1 MTQATGPPPATK
13 TLKKPAASFFG
24 NVIVLRLG
32 AQGAVSTTDKLWLFA
47 FWAAFFPESL
57 LSTEKTAVKQSEYH
71 FNARLGELMT
81 DAERTEFLGFL
92 DGFTNEAK
100 VPTVSPPT
108 FARALAEFTKRVAES
123 EATILAIEKNTKTI
137 TRRDLRDEFIV
148 RLRENIDNL
157 TLAVDAVSGHALAV
171 LGKKTS
177 ASTCVAFDKLAT
189 RATGPFLSRL
199 VTRDLGG
206 GRTIALLFSDDLVSS
221 AQDFVKNSSS
231 DTTTA
236 LDGHDVDM
244 GERLTRMTE
253 VRRTQWKEKSTTRL
267 QREEENKLCVSPDME
282 KGDVV
287 LALARGIV
295 ALSSL
300 LKTRH
305 TKLAEEAEK
314 SELRAKQQQRLAAL
328 TASIKR
334 KQESQL
340 ADPSS
345 VTVSVL
351 YLVAPEACRLPALRF
366 VRRVP
371 LRSRPTAA
379 SEMQDADTPLT
390 MQLISRS

>member
-253 VRRTQWKEKSTTRL
+253 
-267 QREEENKLCVSPDME
+267 REEENKLCVSPDME

-305 TKLAEEAEK
+305 TKLAEEAENT
-314 SELRAKQQQRLAAL
+314 Q
-328 TASIKR
+328 
-334 KQESQL
+334 
-340 ADPSS
+340 
-345 VTVSVL
+345 TVSVL